1 MGGIFN
7 KLWQTV
13 QHDHAGRR
21 FQDRYEAAREARKDG
36 SWRRR
41 AVRVFRLLVALVAF
55 VIGVFLMVLP
65 GPAILFFL
73 IAGGLLAAESI
84 YVARLLDWSEVK
96 LRAGWAW
103 VQRLSQVGKFVLAG
117 LVVFLGTGLAY
128 ASYRL
133 LTR

>member
-1 MGGIFN
+1 MGGIFE
-7 KLWQTV
+7 KLRQTV

-21 FQDRYEAAREARKDG
+21 FQDRYAAAREARKDG

-41 AVRVFRLLVALVAF
+41 ARRVLRLLVALVAF

-84 YVARLLDWSEVK
+84 YVARLLDWGEIK
-96 LRAGWAW
+96 LRAGWVW
-103 VQRLSQVGKFVLAG
+103 LQRLSRAGKFALTG
-117 LVVFLGTGLAY
+117 LVVCLGTGLAY
-128 ASYRL
+128 ASFRML
-133 LTR
+133 MR